1 MNSQAVR
8 SWLVSVIFVVYVIAI
23 VIFIIFF
30 SLCPYLSTE
39 KKVIG
44 LQCSIISFFKI
55 SCFFIS

>member
-8 SWLVSVIFVVYVIAI
+8 SWLVSVIFVYVIAI